1 MKIILDKLFSS
12 GFLKSSLIVS
22 VSKVI
27 SSLSNLV
34 FMVYAVNII
43 SKTENVYLQY
53 YLGFLPVILA
63 VAELGIP
70 SAIVKYLSVEKTDLN
85 KIGILNIC
93 VFSPPLMYSGL
104 DFKIFREKIL
114 NKYELKRG
122 FIMNSTQFADVKSW
136 GLTFSVLKLK
146 K

>member
-43 SKTENVYLQY
+43 SKTENGYLQY

-85 KIGILNIC
+85 KIGIGKLFTPGANTSDI
-93 VFSPPLMYSGL
+93 
-104 DFKIFREKIL
+104 
-114 NKYELKRG
+114 
-122 FIMNSTQFADVKSW
+122 ADYIKTWVKENRSI
-136 GLTFSVLKLK
+136 
-146 K
+146 